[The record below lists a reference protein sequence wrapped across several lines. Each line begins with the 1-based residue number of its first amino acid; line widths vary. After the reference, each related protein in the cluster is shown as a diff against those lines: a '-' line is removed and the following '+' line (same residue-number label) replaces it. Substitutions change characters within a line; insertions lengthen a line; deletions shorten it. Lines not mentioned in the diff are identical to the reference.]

1 MQKKQT
7 NPPKF
12 STRASTIDDARD
24 FFQQVTKQGDFA
36 VRNSTGIGYN
46 VTKRLC
52 DVVLSLV
59 ALILL
64 SPVFLLTAIVVFLA
78 SPGPVF
84 FKQQRAGKAGK
95 PFTMYKFRTMQ
106 VNAQASRDEIEDL
119 NCQTGPVFKA
129 PNDPRL
135 IKLGKFLRRSSLD
148 ELPQFFNVLKGDM
161 SIVGP
166 RPLWIKEAK
175 NIEGAA
181 KFRTLVKPGLTCIWQ
196 ISGRSSMSYEQWIL
210 LDLFYINNRSIML
223 DFLIVMQTI
232 PAVLTGYG
240 AF

>member
-1 MQKKQT
+1 MNDRQGNILEYK
-7 NPPKF
+7 
-12 STRASTIDDARD
+12 TRANSVDDGRKFLAEVTAQGSQAVCSEASMFYRLVKRCID
-24 FFQQVTKQGDFA
+24 
-36 VRNSTGIGYN
+36 I
-46 VTKRLC
+46 L
-52 DVVLSLV
+52 LSAA

-64 SPVFLLTAIVVFLA
+64 APVFLITAIVVFIS
-78 SPGPVF
+78 SPGPIF
-84 FKQQRAGKAGK
+84 FKQQRAGKLGK
-95 PFTMYKFRTMQ
+95 AFTMYKFRTMH
-106 VNAQASRDEIEDL
+106 VNAQAARDEIEDL

-135 IKLGKFLRRSSLD
+135 IRFGKFLRRSSLD
-148 ELPQFFNVLKGDM
+148 ELPQFLNVLKGDM

-166 RPLWIKEAK
+166 RPLWIKEAQ
-175 NIEGAA
+175 NISGAA
-181 KFRTLVKPGLTCIWQ
+181 KYRTLVKPGLTCIWQ

-210 LDLFYINNRSIML
+210 LDLFYINNRSLVL